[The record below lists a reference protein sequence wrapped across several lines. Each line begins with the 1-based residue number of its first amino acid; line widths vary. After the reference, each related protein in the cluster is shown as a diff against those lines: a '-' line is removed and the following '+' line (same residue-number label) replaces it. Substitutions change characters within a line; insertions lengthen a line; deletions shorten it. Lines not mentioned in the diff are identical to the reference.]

1 MAKRTIYVI
10 IKIIIGYMD
19 RYTALLFEG
28 GGMKGMCFVGA
39 LLELTKEGD
48 DRCNHCPLD
57 MSKVGYYGGTSAGSI
72 FATLLASGHSPQ
84 EIEQIMYDTKWGRL
98 NDGGWWFFPN
108 IVRLFRGFGYHKG
121 QFIEKLIDRLL
132 HKKTGIRNI
141 TFEQLHNIT
150 NNHLKMVGTNLTIG
164 RTEYMDHILTPHMPV
179 AKAVQISACIPF
191 VFEPVKYNGAMYVD
205 GGLVKNFD
213 LDMFSEHKPMTLAF
227 DIDDTKEERI
237 SNIMVYFMKMFQLIH
252 KKANAYDPE
261 TLRNISIL
269 RIHEPEVSPFDFK
282 ISKDQ
287 LTHMKQ
293 VGMCY
298 AHKFVAAYKYA

>member
-1 MAKRTIYVI
+1 
-10 IKIIIGYMD
+10 MD
-19 RYTALLFEG
+19 RYTALIFEG

-39 LLELTKEGD
+39 LLELTKEHEG
-48 DRCNHCPLD
+48 CGSLD
-57 MSKVGYYGGTSAGSI
+57 LSNVRYYGGTSAGSI
-72 FATLLASGHSPQ
+72 FATLLASGHTPQ
-84 EIEQIMYDTKWGRL
+84 EIEQVMYDTKWKRL
-98 NDGGWWFFPN
+98 KDGGFCFLQN

-121 QFIEKLIDRLL
+121 QFIEELINKLLYKR
-132 HKKTGIRNI
+132 TGIHNI

-150 NNHLKMVGTNLTIG
+150 NNHLKMVGTNLTTGKI
-164 RTEYMDHILTPHMPV
+164 EYMDHVLTPHMPV

-213 LDMFSEHKPMTLAF
+213 IDMFSEYKPTLLAF

-237 SNIMVYFMKMFQLIH
+237 TNIMVYFMKMFQLIH
-252 KKANAYDPE
+252 RKANTFDPDALKN
-261 TLRNISIL
+261 TSIL
-269 RIHEPEVSPFDFK
+269 RIHESEVSTFDFD

-293 VGMCY
+293 VGACY
-298 AHKFVAAYKYA
+298 AQKFIELRAALLLQNVYRHL

>member
-1 MAKRTIYVI
+1 
-10 IKIIIGYMD
+10 MD

-39 LLELTKEGD
+39 LLELTKERDGD
-48 DRCNHCPLD
+48 GDTRPLD
-57 MSKVGYYGGTSAGSI
+57 LSKVRYYGGTSAGSI
-72 FATLLASGHSPQ
+72 FATLLASGHAPQ
-84 EIEQIMYDTKWGRL
+84 EIEQIMYDTKWKRL
-98 NDGGWWFFPN
+98 KDGGCCFLQN

-121 QFIEKLIDRLL
+121 RFIEELINKLL
-132 HKKTGIRNI
+132 HKRTGIRNI

-150 NNHLKMVGTNLTIG
+150 NNHLKMVGTNLTMG
-164 RTEYMDHILTPHMPV
+164 RTEYMDHVLTPHMPV

-205 GGLVKNFD
+205 GGLIKNFD

-237 SNIMVYFMKMFQLIH
+237 NNIMVYFMKMFQIIH
-252 KKANAYDPE
+252 KKANAYDPD

-269 RIHEPEVSPFDFK
+269 RIHEPEVSPFDFDT
-282 ISKDQ
+282 SRDQ
-287 LTHMKQ
+287 LDHMKQ

-298 AHKFVAAYKYA
+298 ARKFVTASQST